1 MGYMDYVYEHLLE
14 WDPRSLDHQHPISAG
29 AVNCLNRYSSA
40 EEYFRVME
48 PLNLLELYASV
59 RNDFEEFQH
68 QNTAKTAPG
77 LEFTV
82 IDSSNEG
89 VFTEL
94 LLTAPKELLQDL
106 GIYWSTLVIITVPGS
121 GEPKCLGKISGIKWN
136 KKAKRNEAT
145 IRVRRQGLGVG
156 SEWMCHALSNMST
169 AGRELLAL
177 LEVEKLALKEE
188 VLQGLCSPL
197 PKGNLRE
204 IELLQHKYNGRLN
217 SSQAQAVYGSLNT
230 RSGFSLIQGPPGTGK
245 TNTIVAIIREILDSG
260 VRPIMF
266 CAPSNAAVDELTK
279 RLDKHFL
286 ESPQQEYKIL
296 RIGRAER
303 VDPEVAHLTIEGS
316 YLEKDDEAKEAD
328 RCQEEEAE
336 KEETAMSKTFDDLYM
351 TKNALF
357 IELEKLFKSPNPS
370 SVQRR
375 IAVVKAKIGDIKQ
388 TIFDTK
394 PGLNLLRNRL
404 WEMRH
409 RSKEEQEAFIKMRL
423 NESDVFCCTLSGS
436 ASRHILTSELLFSTV
451 VIDEAGQ
458 CTEPSVLI
466 PLQYQATKVVLVGD
480 PKQLPPTVI
489 STPAGNYDYDMS
501 LFVRML
507 KANPEAMHTLDTQY
521 RMHPDISVFP
531 RTVFYGNILKDGP
544 DMATKTARPWHSKQ
558 YLPPYRFFNVEGRH
572 KVGENKSSY
581 NMAEINFAGTLF
593 SAALQCSTAE
603 DRGLIGIVSP
613 YKQQVK
619 KMSDFFTQKYK
630 KKTLEVLQIGTVDG
644 FQGREKD
651 IIIMSC
657 VKAHPTAQTTGF
669 LADVRRM
676 NVAITRAKSSLWII
690 GNATTLAT
698 NEKWYALIEDAK
710 TRGMYSEAADFH
722 LRDGSGSL
730 ASLALSLEHL
740 ALD

>member
-1 MGYMDYVYEHLLE
+1 MEYMDYVYEHLLE
-14 WDPRSLDHQHPISAG
+14 WDLRSLNHQHPISAD
-29 AVNCLNRYSSA
+29 AVNCLNRYSSSKGYL
-40 EEYFRVME
+40 EIME

-59 RNDFEEFQH
+59 RNEFDEFREQDK
-68 QNTAKTAPG
+68 AKRFPG
-77 LEFTV
+77 LTFTV
-82 IDSSNEG
+82 LDSFNEDG

-94 LLTAPKELLQDL
+94 LLISRRELLDAL
-106 GIYWSTLVIITVPGS
+106 EIYWSTLVVITVPGS

-136 KKAKRNEAT
+136 KKAKRNEVT
-145 IRVRRQGLGVG
+145 IRVRRNDLRID
-156 SEWMCHALSNMST
+156 SEWTCYALSNMST
-169 AGRELLAL
+169 AERELLAL
-177 LEVEKLALKEE
+177 LQVSKLALKKD
-188 VLQGLCSPL
+188 VLKGLCSPL
-197 PKGNLRE
+197 PKGSQYQV
-204 IELLQHKYNGRLN
+204 ELLQHKYDGRLN

-245 TNTIVAIIREILDSG
+245 TNTIVAIIREILESK
-260 VRPIMF
+260 VRPVMF

-286 ESPQQEYKIL
+286 ENPRLDYRIV
-296 RIGRAER
+296 RIGRRDR
-303 VDPEVAHLTIEGS
+303 VDPEVAHLTVEGAFRG
-316 YLEKDDEAKEAD
+316 LEDDEKEA
-328 RCQEEEAE
+328 RECLEEEEA
-336 KEETAMSKTFDDLYM
+336 AMKKMFDDLYV
-351 TKNALF
+351 TKNELF
-357 IELEKLFKSPNPS
+357 TQLHKLFKRSSSSSPQS
-370 SVQRR
+370 S
-375 IAVVKAKIGDIKQ
+375 ISKLKAEISDIKKK
-388 TIFDTK
+388 ISDMK
-394 PGLNLLRNRL
+394 PVLFELRGRVWESRNRNKDKL
-404 WEMRH
+404 
-409 RSKEEQEAFIKMRL
+409 EEFTTKL
-423 NESDVFCCTLSGS
+423 FNESHVFCCTLSGS
-436 ASRHILTSELLFSTV
+436 ASRNLLKSGLLFSTV

-466 PLQYQATKVVLVGD
+466 PLQYQSTKVILVGD

-501 LFVRML
+501 LTECT
-507 KANPEAMHTLDTQY
+507 N
-521 RMHPDISVFP
+521 ISVFP
-531 RTVFYGNILKDGP
+531 RTVFYDNILKDGP

-558 YLPPYRFFNVEGRH
+558 NLPPYRFFNVEGRH
-572 KVGENKSSY
+572 KVGASKSSY
-581 NMAEINFAGTLF
+581 NMAEVQFAETLF
-593 SAALQCSTAE
+593 SAALLCSQAE
-603 DRGLIGIVSP
+603 ERGLIGIVSP

-619 KMSDFFTQKYK
+619 KMNHFFTQKYRQ
-630 KKTLEVLQIGTVDG
+630 KTLEVLQIGTVDG

-657 VKAHPTAQTTGF
+657 VKAHPTAETTGF